1 MDYQQL
7 LLALLPDLLVVVALF
22 AAMGVDYSRLRGSRL
37 AKRYEVACQIS
48 AAGLIAG
55 LAVLV
60 LQIAGTIPVM
70 ESTADG
76 QLVLNTGT
84 LTLKALLYA
93 MGLGVLPLAKR
104 DQITP
109 QVSEYFALLLLA
121 TLGMGFVV
129 TSRNLLGAFVAL
141 ELVSLSLY
149 AMTVLNQAR
158 RASAEAALKYLT
170 FGAVSSGFLLFGL
183 SYLYGATEQLDL
195 TQLTGLQHSPM
206 LVLAYLLIFVGLGF
220 KLALAPFHLWA
231 PDVYQNAPTPVAG
244 WIGSGSKIAA
254 AALLIALLQP
264 VSDAPKLKEAL
275 IPALAALAVLSMV
288 VGNLGALRQTNLK
301 RLLAYSAI
309 ANAGYLLVGVVAFSA
324 AGNTSVIFYILV
336 YSLASLGAFGVVAVL
351 TDTLGRDAEINDFNG
366 CWKTTPVLAVAFLV
380 FVLSLA
386 GIPPLAGFLGKFYLF
401 FAAIEAAPKAMS
413 WHDGFYWLV
422 AFALIMS
429 VVSLYYYLRVLKAFL
444 VAPSDDGK
452 AASIAPIKIGW
463 AAGVTLC
470 LLAIAVLAL
479 GLWPEPLL
487 KLLSDL
493 PPPGQALDL
502 AQLI

>member
-22 AAMGVDYSRLRGSRL
+22 AALGVDYSRMRGSRL
-37 AKRYEVACQIS
+37 AERFQVACQIS

-55 LAVLV
+55 LAVILV
-60 LQIAGTIPVM
+60 QLTQASSFKALASIT
-70 ESTADG
+70 DG
-76 QLVLNTGT
+76 QLVLDTST

-149 AMTVLNQAR
+149 AMTVLNQAK

-183 SYLYGATEQLDL
+183 SYLYGATGQLDL
-195 TQLTGLQHSPM
+195 TQMDMQRSPM

-254 AALLIALLQP
+254 AALLIVLLKP
-264 VSDAPKLKEAL
+264 VSSTLKDALV
-275 IPALAALAVLSMV
+275 PALAALAVLSMV

-324 AGNTSVIFYILV
+324 EGNTSVIFYVLV

-351 TDTLGRDAEINDFNG
+351 TDTLGRDAEISDFNG
-366 CWKTTPVLAVAFLV
+366 CWTKTPGLAVAFLV

-401 FAAIEAAPKAMS
+401 YAAIEAEPGAAS
-413 WHDGFYWLV
+413 WNDGFYWLV

-452 AASIAPIKIGW
+452 AVSIAPIKIGW
-463 AAGVTLC
+463 AAGVTLW

-487 KLLSDL
+487 NLLSD
-493 PPPGQALDL
+493 
-502 AQLI
+502 

>member
-1 MDYQQL
+1 
-7 LLALLPDLLVVVALF
+7 
-22 AAMGVDYSRLRGSRL
+22 
-37 AKRYEVACQIS
+37 

-55 LAVLV
+55 LAVILV
-60 LQIAGTIPVM
+60 QLTQAW
-70 ESTADG
+70 SFTALASMTDG
-76 QLVLNTGT
+76 QLELNTGT

-195 TQLTGLQHSPM
+195 TQMTGLQHSPM

-254 AALLIALLQP
+254 AALLIALLKP
-264 VSDAPKLKEAL
+264 VSSTLKDALV
-275 IPALAALAVLSMV
+275 PALAALAVLSMV

-309 ANAGYLLVGVVAFSA
+309 ANAGYLLVGVVAFSP

-336 YSLASLGAFGVVAVL
+336 YSLASLGAFGVIAVL

-366 CWKTTPVLAVAFLV
+366 CWKTTPGLAAAFLV

-401 FAAIEAAPKAMS
+401 YAAIEAAPEAAS

-487 KLLSDL
+487 NLLSD
-493 PPPGQALDL
+493 
-502 AQLI
+502 

>member
-22 AAMGVDYSRLRGSRL
+22 AALGVDYSRMRGSRL
-37 AKRYEVACQIS
+37 TERYQMACRIS

-55 LAVLV
+55 LAVILV
-60 LQIAGTIPVM
+60 QLTQAW
-70 ESTADG
+70 SFTALASMTDG
-76 QLVLNTGT
+76 QLELNTGT

-195 TQLTGLQHSPM
+195 NQMTGLTDEPM

-254 AALLIALLQP
+254 AALLIALLKP
-264 VSDAPKLKEAL
+264 VSSTLKDAL

-309 ANAGYLLVGVVAFSA
+309 ANAGYLLVGVVAFSEP
-324 AGNTSVIFYILV
+324 GNTSVIFYILV

-351 TDTLGRDAEINDFNG
+351 TDTLGRDAEISDFNG
-366 CWKTTPVLAVAFLV
+366 CWTKTPGLAVAFLV

-401 FAAIEAAPKAMS
+401 YAAIGAEPGAAS
-413 WHDGFYWLV
+413 WNDGFYWLV

-487 KLLSDL
+487 NLLSD
-493 PPPGQALDL
+493 
-502 AQLI
+502 

>member
-22 AAMGVDYSRLRGSRL
+22 AALGVDYARMRGNRL
-37 AKRYEVACQIS
+37 AERYQMACRIS

-55 LAVLV
+55 LAVILV
-60 LQIAGTIPVM
+60 QLTQAW
-70 ESTADG
+70 SFTALASMTDG
-76 QLVLNTGT
+76 QLELNTGT

-195 TQLTGLQHSPM
+195 TQMTGLQHSPM

-254 AALLIALLQP
+254 AALLIALLKP
-264 VSDAPKLKEAL
+264 VSSTLKDALV
-275 IPALAALAVLSMV
+275 PALAALAVLSMV

-309 ANAGYLLVGVVAFSA
+309 ANAGYLLVGVVAFSP

-336 YSLASLGAFGVVAVL
+336 YSLASLGAFGVIAVL

-366 CWKTTPVLAVAFLV
+366 CWKTTPGLAAAFLV

-401 FAAIEAAPKAMS
+401 YAAIEAAPEAAS

-487 KLLSDL
+487 NLLSD
-493 PPPGQALDL
+493 
-502 AQLI
+502 

>member
-7 LLALLPDLLVVVALF
+7 PLALLPDLLVVVALF
-22 AAMGVDYSRLRGSRL
+22 AALGVDYSRMRGSRL
-37 AKRYEVACQIS
+37 AERFQVACQIS

-55 LAVLV
+55 LAVILV
-60 LQIAGTIPVM
+60 QLTQASSFKALASIT
-70 ESTADG
+70 DG
-76 QLVLNTGT
+76 QLVLNTST

-149 AMTVLNQAR
+149 AMTVLNQAK

-183 SYLYGATEQLDL
+183 SYLYGATGQLDL
-195 TQLTGLQHSPM
+195 TQMDMQHSPM

-254 AALLIALLQP
+254 AALLIALLKP
-264 VSDAPKLKEAL
+264 VSSTLKDALV
-275 IPALAALAVLSMV
+275 PALAALAVLSMV

-324 AGNTSVIFYILV
+324 EGNTSVIFYILV

-351 TDTLGRDAEINDFNG
+351 TDTLGRDAEISDFNG
-366 CWKTTPVLAVAFLV
+366 CWTKTPGLAVAFLV

-401 FAAIEAAPKAMS
+401 YAAIEAAPEAAS

-487 KLLSDL
+487 ELLRDL
-493 PPPGQALDL
+493 SPPGQVIDL
-502 AQLI
+502 G

>member
-1 MDYQQL
+1 M
-7 LLALLPDLLVVVALF
+7 
-22 AAMGVDYSRLRGSRL
+22 
-37 AKRYEVACQIS
+37 
-48 AAGLIAG
+48 
-55 LAVLV
+55 
-60 LQIAGTIPVM
+60 
-70 ESTADG
+70 
-76 QLVLNTGT
+76 
-84 LTLKALLYA
+84 
-93 MGLGVLPLAKR
+93 
-104 DQITP
+104 
-109 QVSEYFALLLLA
+109 
-121 TLGMGFVV
+121 
-129 TSRNLLGAFVAL
+129 
-141 ELVSLSLY
+141 
-149 AMTVLNQAR
+149 
-158 RASAEAALKYLT
+158 
-170 FGAVSSGFLLFGL
+170 
-183 SYLYGATEQLDL
+183 
-195 TQLTGLQHSPM
+195 TGLTDEPM

-264 VSDAPKLKEAL
+264 VVDAPNPTLKDAL

-324 AGNTSVIFYILV
+324 AGNASVIFYILV

-351 TDTLGRDAEINDFNG
+351 TDTLGREAEINDFNG
-366 CWKTTPVLAVAFLV
+366 CWKTTPGLAVAFLV

-401 FAAIEAAPKAMS
+401 YAAIEAAPEAAS

-444 VAPSDDGK
+444 VAPADDG
-452 AASIAPIKIGW
+452 AAIAPSKIGW

-470 LLAIAVLAL
+470 VLALAVVVL

-487 KLLSDL
+487 GLLRN
-493 PPPGQALDL
+493 
-502 AQLI
+502 

>member
-1 MDYQQL
+1 MEFNYQKL
-7 LLALLPDLLVVVALF
+7 FLALLPDLLVVVALF
-22 AAMGVDYSRLRGSRL
+22 AALGVDYSCLRGSRL
-37 AKRYEVACQIS
+37 AKRYQVACQIS

-55 LAVLV
+55 MAVLL
-60 LQIAGTIPVM
+60 LQLTQAW
-70 ESTADG
+70 SFTALASMTDG
-76 QLVLNTGT
+76 QLVLTSGT
-84 LTLKALLYA
+84 LTLKALLYG

-141 ELVSLSLY
+141 ELVSLSFY
-149 AMTVLNQAR
+149 AMTVLNQAK

-170 FGAVSSGFLLFGL
+170 FGAVASGFLLFGL
-183 SYLYGATEQLDL
+183 SYLYGATGQLDL
-195 TQLTGLQHSPM
+195 TQMTDLQHSPL

-244 WIGSGSKIAA
+244 WVGSGSKIAA
-254 AALLIALLQP
+254 AALLVTLLQP
-264 VSDAPKLKEAL
+264 VFTSPELKAEL
-275 IPALAALAVLSMV
+275 IPALAALAVASML

-309 ANAGYLLVGVVAFSA
+309 ANAGYLLVGVMAFTVE
-324 AGNTSVIFYILV
+324 GNTSVIFYILV

-351 TDTLGRDAEINDFNG
+351 SDTLGRDAEINDFNG
-366 CWKTTPVLAVAFLV
+366 CWKTTPGLAVAFLV

-401 FAAIEAAPKAMS
+401 FAAIGATPEVAT

-429 VVSLYYYLRVLKAFL
+429 VVSLYYYLRVLRAFL
-444 VAPSDDGK
+444 VAPADEEVLVK
-452 AASIAPIKIGW
+452 TGW

-470 LLAIAVLAL
+470 VLAIAVLAL

-487 KLLSDL
+487 TLLRH
-493 PPPGQALDL
+493 
-502 AQLI
+502 

>member
-22 AAMGVDYSRLRGSRL
+22 AALGVDYSRLRGSRL
-37 AKRYEVACQIS
+37 AKRYQVACQIS

-60 LQIAGTIPVM
+60 LQIAETMSVM
-70 ESTADG
+70 ETSTADG
-76 QLVLNTGT
+76 QLVLTRST

-149 AMTVLNQAR
+149 AMTVLNQAK

-170 FGAVSSGFLLFGL
+170 FGAVASGFLLFGL

-195 TQLTGLQHSPM
+195 TQMTDLKHSPM

-254 AALLIALLQP
+254 AALLIALLKP
-264 VSDAPKLKEAL
+264 VSSTLKDAL

-309 ANAGYLLVGVVAFSA
+309 ANAGYLLVGVVAFSP

-336 YSLASLGAFGVVAVL
+336 YSLASLGAFGVVALL

-366 CWKTTPVLAVAFLV
+366 CWKTTPGLAAAFLV

-401 FAAIEAAPKAMS
+401 FAAIEAAPEAAS

-487 KLLSDL
+487 NLLSD
-493 PPPGQALDL
+493 
-502 AQLI
+502 

>member
-7 LLALLPDLLVVVALF
+7 LLTLLPDLLVVVALF
-22 AAMGVDYSRLRGSRL
+22 AALGVDYSRLRGSRL
-37 AKRYEVACQIS
+37 AKRYEVAFQIS

-60 LQIAGTIPVM
+60 LQIAETMPVM

-76 QLVLNTGT
+76 QLELTRST

-149 AMTVLNQAR
+149 AMTVLNQAS

-170 FGAVSSGFLLFGL
+170 FGAVASGFLLFGL
-183 SYLYGATEQLDL
+183 SYLYGATGQLDL
-195 TQLTGLQHSPM
+195 TQMTGLKYSPM

-254 AALLIALLQP
+254 AALLIALLKP
-264 VSDAPKLKEAL
+264 VSSTLKDAL

-366 CWKTTPVLAVAFLV
+366 CWKTTPGLAAAFLV

-401 FAAIEAAPKAMS
+401 FAAIEAAPIAAS
-413 WHDGFYWLV
+413 WNDGFYWLV

-444 VAPSDDGK
+444 VAPADDG
-452 AASIAPIKIGW
+452 AAITPSKIGW

-470 LLAIAVLAL
+470 VLALAVVAL

-487 KLLSDL
+487 ALLKNPS
-493 PPPGQALDL
+493 
-502 AQLI
+502 

>member
-22 AAMGVDYSRLRGSRL
+22 AALGVDYARMRGSRL
-37 AKRYEVACQIS
+37 AERYQMACRIS

-55 LAVLV
+55 LAVILV
-60 LQIAGTIPVM
+60 QLTQA
-70 ESTADG
+70 SSFTALASMTDG

-149 AMTVLNQAR
+149 AMTVLNQAK

-170 FGAVSSGFLLFGL
+170 FGAVASGFLLFGL

-195 TQLTGLQHSPM
+195 TQMTDLKHSPM

-254 AALLIALLQP
+254 AALLVALLKP
-264 VSDAPKLKEAL
+264 VSSTLKDAL

-309 ANAGYLLVGVVAFSA
+309 ANAGYLLVGVVAFSP

-336 YSLASLGAFGVVAVL
+336 YSLASLGAFGVVALL

-366 CWKTTPVLAVAFLV
+366 CWKTTPGLAAAFLV

-401 FAAIEAAPKAMS
+401 FAAIEAAPEAAS

-487 KLLSDL
+487 NLLSD
-493 PPPGQALDL
+493 
-502 AQLI
+502 

>member
-22 AAMGVDYSRLRGSRL
+22 AALGVDYARMRGSRL
-37 AKRYEVACQIS
+37 AERYQMACRIS

-55 LAVLV
+55 LAVILV
-60 LQIAGTIPVM
+60 QLTQASSFKALASMT
-70 ESTADG
+70 DG

-149 AMTVLNQAR
+149 AMTVLNQAS

-170 FGAVSSGFLLFGL
+170 FGAVASGFLLFGL
-183 SYLYGATEQLDL
+183 SYLYGDTEQLDL
-195 TQLTGLQHSPM
+195 TQMTDLQHSPM

-254 AALLIALLQP
+254 AALLIALLKP
-264 VSDAPKLKEAL
+264 VSSTLKEAL

-309 ANAGYLLVGVVAFSA
+309 ANAGYLLVGVVAFSP

-351 TDTLGRDAEINDFNG
+351 TDTLGREAEISDFNG
-366 CWKTTPVLAVAFLV
+366 CWKTSPGLAVAFLI

-401 FAAIEAAPKAMS
+401 FAAIGAAPEAAS

-487 KLLSDL
+487 NLLSD
-493 PPPGQALDL
+493 
-502 AQLI
+502 

>member
-1 MDYQQL
+1 MEFNYQKL
-7 LLALLPDLLVVVALF
+7 FLALLPDLLVVVALF
-22 AAMGVDYSRLRGSRL
+22 AALGVDYSCLRGSRL
-37 AKRYEVACQIS
+37 AKRYQVACQIS

-55 LAVLV
+55 MAVLL
-60 LQIAGTIPVM
+60 LQLTQAW
-70 ESTADG
+70 SFTALASMTDG
-76 QLVLNTGT
+76 QLVLTSGT
-84 LTLKALLYA
+84 LTLKALLYG

-141 ELVSLSLY
+141 ELVSLSFY
-149 AMTVLNQAR
+149 AMTVLNQAK

-170 FGAVSSGFLLFGL
+170 FGAVASGFLLFGL
-183 SYLYGATEQLDL
+183 SYLYGATGQLDL
-195 TQLTGLQHSPM
+195 TQMTDLQHSPL

-244 WIGSGSKIAA
+244 WVGSGSKIAA
-254 AALLIALLQP
+254 AALLVTLLQP
-264 VSDAPKLKEAL
+264 VFTSPELKAEL
-275 IPALAALAVLSMV
+275 IPALAALAVASML

-309 ANAGYLLVGVVAFSA
+309 ANAGYLLVGVMAFTVE
-324 AGNTSVIFYILV
+324 GNTSVIFYILV

-366 CWKTTPVLAVAFLV
+366 CWKTTPGLAVAFLV

-401 FAAIEAAPKAMS
+401 FAAIGATPEVAT

-429 VVSLYYYLRVLKAFL
+429 VVSLYYYLRVLRAFL
-444 VAPSDDGK
+444 VAPADEEVLVK
-452 AASIAPIKIGW
+452 TGW

-470 LLAIAVLAL
+470 VLAIAVLAL

-487 KLLSDL
+487 TLLRH
-493 PPPGQALDL
+493 
-502 AQLI
+502 

>member
-22 AAMGVDYSRLRGSRL
+22 AALGVDYSRMRGSRL
-37 AKRYEVACQIS
+37 AERYQMACRIS

-55 LAVLV
+55 LAVILV
-60 LQIAGTIPVM
+60 QLTQAW
-70 ESTADG
+70 SFTALASMTDG
-76 QLVLNTGT
+76 QLELNTGT

-195 TQLTGLQHSPM
+195 NQMTGLTDEPM

-254 AALLIALLQP
+254 AALLIGLLKP
-264 VSDAPKLKEAL
+264 VSSTLKDAL

-309 ANAGYLLVGVVAFSA
+309 ANAGYLLVGVVAFSEP
-324 AGNTSVIFYILV
+324 GNTSVIFYILV

-351 TDTLGRDAEINDFNG
+351 TDTLGRDAEISDFNG
-366 CWKTTPVLAVAFLV
+366 CWTKTPGLAVAFLV

-401 FAAIEAAPKAMS
+401 YAAIGAEPGAAS
-413 WHDGFYWLV
+413 WNDGFYWLV

-470 LLAIAVLAL
+470 LLSISVLAL

-487 KLLSDL
+487 NLLSD
-493 PPPGQALDL
+493 
-502 AQLI
+502 

>member
-22 AAMGVDYSRLRGSRL
+22 AALGVDYSRMRGSRL
-37 AKRYEVACQIS
+37 AERYQMACRIS

-55 LAVLV
+55 LAVILV
-60 LQIAGTIPVM
+60 QLTQAW
-70 ESTADG
+70 SFTALASMTDG
-76 QLVLNTGT
+76 QLELNTGT

-183 SYLYGATEQLDL
+183 SYLYGSTGQLDL
-195 TQLTGLQHSPM
+195 TQMTGLKHSPM
-206 LVLAYLLIFVGLGF
+206 QVLAYLLIFVGLGF

-254 AALLIALLQP
+254 AALLIALLKP
-264 VSDAPKLKEAL
+264 VSSTLKDALV
-275 IPALAALAVLSMV
+275 PALAALAVLSMV

-309 ANAGYLLVGVVAFSA
+309 ANAGYLLVGVVAFSP

-366 CWKTTPVLAVAFLV
+366 CWKTTPGLAAAFLV

-401 FAAIEAAPKAMS
+401 FAAIEAAPEATS
-413 WHDGFYWLV
+413 WNDGFYWLV

-470 LLAIAVLAL
+470 LLAIAVFAL

-487 KLLSDL
+487 NLLSD
-493 PPPGQALDL
+493 
-502 AQLI
+502 

>member
-7 LLALLPDLLVVVALF
+7 LLTLLPDLLVVVALF
-22 AAMGVDYSRLRGSRL
+22 AALGVDYSRLRGSRL
-37 AKRYEVACQIS
+37 AKRYEVAFQIS

-60 LQIAGTIPVM
+60 LQIAETMPVM

-76 QLVLNTGT
+76 QLELTRST

-149 AMTVLNQAR
+149 AMTVLNQAS

-170 FGAVSSGFLLFGL
+170 FGAVASGFLLFGL
-183 SYLYGATEQLDL
+183 SYLYGATGQLDL
-195 TQLTGLQHSPM
+195 TQMTGLKYSPM

-254 AALLIALLQP
+254 AALLIALLKP
-264 VSDAPKLKEAL
+264 VSSTLKDAL

-366 CWKTTPVLAVAFLV
+366 CWKTTPGLAAAFLV

-401 FAAIEAAPKAMS
+401 FAAIEAAPEAAS
-413 WHDGFYWLV
+413 WNDGFYWLV

-444 VAPSDDGK
+444 VAPADDG
-452 AASIAPIKIGW
+452 AAITPSKIGW

-470 LLAIAVLAL
+470 VLALAVVAL

-487 KLLSDL
+487 ALLKNPS
-493 PPPGQALDL
+493 
-502 AQLI
+502 

>member
-1 MDYQQL
+1 MEFNYQKL
-7 LLALLPDLLVVVALF
+7 FLALLPDLLVVVALF
-22 AAMGVDYSRLRGSRL
+22 AALGVDYSCLRGSRL
-37 AKRYEVACQIS
+37 TKRYQVACQIS

-55 LAVLV
+55 MAVLL
-60 LQIAGTIPVM
+60 LQLTQAW
-70 ESTADG
+70 SFTALASMTDG
-76 QLVLNTGT
+76 QLVLTSGT
-84 LTLKALLYA
+84 LTLKALLYG

-141 ELVSLSLY
+141 ELVSLSFY
-149 AMTVLNQAR
+149 AMTVLNQAK

-170 FGAVSSGFLLFGL
+170 FGAVASGFLLFGL
-183 SYLYGATEQLDL
+183 SYLYGATGQLDL
-195 TQLTGLQHSPM
+195 TQMTDLQHSPL

-244 WIGSGSKIAA
+244 WVGSGSKIAA
-254 AALLIALLQP
+254 AALLVTLLQP
-264 VSDAPKLKEAL
+264 VFTSPELKAEL
-275 IPALAALAVLSMV
+275 IPALAALAVASML

-309 ANAGYLLVGVVAFSA
+309 ANAGYLLVGVMAFTVE
-324 AGNTSVIFYILV
+324 GNTSVIFYILV

-366 CWKTTPVLAVAFLV
+366 CWKTTPGLAVAFLV

-401 FAAIEAAPKAMS
+401 FAAIGATPEVAT

-429 VVSLYYYLRVLKAFL
+429 VVSLYYYLRVLRAFL
-444 VAPSDDGK
+444 VAPADEEVLVK
-452 AASIAPIKIGW
+452 TGW

-470 LLAIAVLAL
+470 VLAIAVLAL

-487 KLLSDL
+487 TLLRH
-493 PPPGQALDL
+493 
-502 AQLI
+502 

>member
-22 AAMGVDYSRLRGSRL
+22 AALGVDYSRMRGSRL
-37 AKRYEVACQIS
+37 AERFQVACQIS

-55 LAVLV
+55 LAVILV
-60 LQIAGTIPVM
+60 QLTQASSFKALASIT
-70 ESTADG
+70 DG
-76 QLVLNTGT
+76 QLVLDTST

-149 AMTVLNQAR
+149 AMTVLNQAK

-183 SYLYGATEQLDL
+183 SYLYGATGQLDL
-195 TQLTGLQHSPM
+195 TQMDMQRSPM

-254 AALLIALLQP
+254 AALLIALLKP
-264 VSDAPKLKEAL
+264 VSSTLKDAL

-309 ANAGYLLVGVVAFSA
+309 ANAGYLLVGVVAFSEP
-324 AGNTSVIFYILV
+324 GNTSVIFYILV

-351 TDTLGRDAEINDFNG
+351 TDTLGRDAEISDFNG
-366 CWKTTPVLAVAFLV
+366 CWTKTPGLAVAFLV

-401 FAAIEAAPKAMS
+401 YAAIGAEPGAAS
-413 WHDGFYWLV
+413 WNDGFYWLV

-487 KLLSDL
+487 NLLSD
-493 PPPGQALDL
+493 
-502 AQLI
+502 

>member
-22 AAMGVDYSRLRGSRL
+22 AALGVDYSRLRGSRL
-37 AKRYEVACQIS
+37 AKRYQVAFQIS

-60 LQIAGTIPVM
+60 LQIAQTMSVM
-70 ESTADG
+70 ETSTADG
-76 QLVLNTGT
+76 QLVLTRST

-183 SYLYGATEQLDL
+183 SYLYGATGQLDL
-195 TQLTGLQHSPM
+195 TQMDMQHSPM

-264 VSDAPKLKEAL
+264 VIDAPNPKLKEAL
-275 IPALAALAVLSMV
+275 IPALAVLALLSMV

-309 ANAGYLLVGVVAFSA
+309 ANAGYLLVGVVAFSEP
-324 AGNTSVIFYILV
+324 GNTSVIFYILV

-351 TDTLGRDAEINDFNG
+351 TDTLGRDAEISDFNG
-366 CWKTTPVLAVAFLV
+366 CWTKTPGLAVAFLV

-401 FAAIEAAPKAMS
+401 FAAIEAAPEAAS
-413 WHDGFYWLV
+413 WNDGFYWLV

-444 VAPSDDGK
+444 VTPADDGAAIAPS
-452 AASIAPIKIGW
+452 KIGW

-470 LLAIAVLAL
+470 VLALAVVAL

-487 KLLSDL
+487 ALLKNPS
-493 PPPGQALDL
+493 
-502 AQLI
+502 

>member
-22 AAMGVDYSRLRGSRL
+22 AALGVDYSRMRGSRL
-37 AKRYEVACQIS
+37 AERFQVACQIS

-55 LAVLV
+55 LAVILV
-60 LQIAGTIPVM
+60 QLTQASSFKALASIT
-70 ESTADG
+70 DG
-76 QLVLNTGT
+76 QLVLNTST

-183 SYLYGATEQLDL
+183 SYLYGATEQLDIN
-195 TQLTGLQHSPM
+195 QMTGLTDEPM

-254 AALLIALLQP
+254 AALLIVLLKP
-264 VSDAPKLKEAL
+264 VSSTLKDALV
-275 IPALAALAVLSMV
+275 PALAALAVLSMV

-324 AGNTSVIFYILV
+324 EGNTSVIFYVLV

-351 TDTLGRDAEINDFNG
+351 TDTLGRDAEISDFNG
-366 CWKTTPVLAVAFLV
+366 CWTKTPGLAVAFLV

-401 FAAIEAAPKAMS
+401 YAAIEAEPGAAS
-413 WHDGFYWLV
+413 WNDGFYWLV

-487 KLLSDL
+487 NLLSD
-493 PPPGQALDL
+493 
-502 AQLI
+502 

>member
-22 AAMGVDYSRLRGSRL
+22 AALGVDYARMRGNRL
-37 AKRYEVACQIS
+37 AERYQMACRIS

-55 LAVLV
+55 LAVILV
-60 LQIAGTIPVM
+60 QLTQAW
-70 ESTADG
+70 SFTALASMTDG
-76 QLVLNTGT
+76 QLELNTGT

-195 TQLTGLQHSPM
+195 NQMTGLTDEPM

-254 AALLIALLQP
+254 AALLIALLKP
-264 VSDAPKLKEAL
+264 VSSTLKDALV
-275 IPALAALAVLSMV
+275 PALAALAVLSMV

-309 ANAGYLLVGVVAFSA
+309 ANAGYLLVGVVAFSP

-336 YSLASLGAFGVVAVL
+336 YSLASLGAFGVIAVL

-366 CWKTTPVLAVAFLV
+366 CWKTTPGLAAAFLV

-401 FAAIEAAPKAMS
+401 YAAIEAEPGAAS

-487 KLLSDL
+487 NLLSD
-493 PPPGQALDL
+493 
-502 AQLI
+502 

>member
-1 MDYQQL
+1 MEFNYQKL
-7 LLALLPDLLVVVALF
+7 FLALLPDLLVVVALF
-22 AAMGVDYSRLRGSRL
+22 AALGVDYSCLRGSRL
-37 AKRYEVACQIS
+37 AKRYQVACQIS

-55 LAVLV
+55 MAVLL
-60 LQIAGTIPVM
+60 LQLTQAW
-70 ESTADG
+70 SFTALASMTDG
-76 QLVLNTGT
+76 QLVLTSGT
-84 LTLKALLYA
+84 LTLKALLYG

-129 TSRNLLGAFVAL
+129 TSRNLLGAFIAL
-141 ELVSLSLY
+141 ELVSLSFY
-149 AMTVLNQAR
+149 AMTVLNQAK

-170 FGAVSSGFLLFGL
+170 FGAVASGFLLFGL
-183 SYLYGATEQLDL
+183 SYLYGATGQLDL
-195 TQLTGLQHSPM
+195 TQMTDLQHSPL

-244 WIGSGSKIAA
+244 WVGSGSKIAA
-254 AALLIALLQP
+254 AALLVTLLQP
-264 VSDAPKLKEAL
+264 VFTSPELKAEL
-275 IPALAALAVLSMV
+275 IPALAALAVASML

-309 ANAGYLLVGVVAFSA
+309 ANAGYLLVGVMAFTVE
-324 AGNTSVIFYILV
+324 GNTSVIFYILV

-351 TDTLGRDAEINDFNG
+351 TDTLGRDAEISDFNG
-366 CWKTTPVLAVAFLV
+366 CWKTMPSLTVAFLV

-401 FAAIEAAPKAMS
+401 FAAIGATPEVAT

-429 VVSLYYYLRVLKAFL
+429 VVSLYYYLRVLRAFL
-444 VAPSDDGK
+444 VAPADEEVLVK
-452 AASIAPIKIGW
+452 TGW

-470 LLAIAVLAL
+470 VLAIAVLAL

-487 KLLSDL
+487 TLLRH
-493 PPPGQALDL
+493 
-502 AQLI
+502 

>member
-22 AAMGVDYSRLRGSRL
+22 AALGVDYSRLRGSRL
-37 AKRYEVACQIS
+37 AKRYQVACQIS

-60 LQIAGTIPVM
+60 LQITGTMSVM

-109 QVSEYFALLLLA
+109 QVSEYFALLLSA

-149 AMTVLNQAR
+149 AMTVLNQAK

-170 FGAVSSGFLLFGL
+170 FGAVASGFLLFGL
-183 SYLYGATEQLDL
+183 SYLYGATGQLDP
-195 TQLTGLQHSPM
+195 TQMTGLTDEPM

-264 VSDAPKLKEAL
+264 VVDAPNPTLKDAL

-324 AGNTSVIFYILV
+324 PGNTSVIFYILV

-366 CWKTTPVLAVAFLV
+366 CWKTTPGLAAAFLV

-401 FAAIEAAPKAMS
+401 YAAIEAAPEAAS
-413 WHDGFYWLV
+413 WNDGFYWLV

-444 VAPSDDGK
+444 VAPADDGE

-463 AAGVTLC
+463 AAGVTL
-470 LLAIAVLAL
+470 LAMAVVAL

-487 KLLSDL
+487 GLLRN
-493 PPPGQALDL
+493 
-502 AQLI
+502 

>member
-22 AAMGVDYSRLRGSRL
+22 AALGVDYSRMRGSRL
-37 AKRYEVACQIS
+37 AERFQVACQIS

-55 LAVLV
+55 LAVILV
-60 LQIAGTIPVM
+60 QLTQASSFKALASIT
-70 ESTADG
+70 DG
-76 QLVLNTGT
+76 QLVLNTST

-149 AMTVLNQAR
+149 AMTVLNQTK

-183 SYLYGATEQLDL
+183 SYLY
-195 TQLTGLQHSPM
+195 
-206 LVLAYLLIFVGLGF
+206 VGLGF

-254 AALLIALLQP
+254 AALLIALLKP
-264 VSDAPKLKEAL
+264 VSSTLKDALV
-275 IPALAALAVLSMV
+275 PALAALAVLSMV

-324 AGNTSVIFYILV
+324 EGNTSVIFYILV

-351 TDTLGRDAEINDFNG
+351 TDTLGRDAEISDFNG
-366 CWKTTPVLAVAFLV
+366 CWTKTPGLAVAFLV

-401 FAAIEAAPKAMS
+401 YAAIEAAPEAAS

-487 KLLSDL
+487 ELLRDL
-493 PPPGQALDL
+493 SPPGQVIDL
-502 AQLI
+502 G

>member
-22 AAMGVDYSRLRGSRL
+22 AALGVDYSRMRGSRL
-37 AKRYEVACQIS
+37 AERYQMACRIS

-55 LAVLV
+55 LAVILV
-60 LQIAGTIPVM
+60 QLTQAW
-70 ESTADG
+70 SFTALASMTDG
-76 QLVLNTGT
+76 QLELNTGT

-195 TQLTGLQHSPM
+195 NQMTGLTDEPM

-254 AALLIALLQP
+254 AALLIALLKP
-264 VSDAPKLKEAL
+264 VSSTLKDAL

-309 ANAGYLLVGVVAFSA
+309 ANAGYLLVGVVAFSEP
-324 AGNTSVIFYILV
+324 GNTSVIFYILV

-351 TDTLGRDAEINDFNG
+351 TDTLGRDAEISDFNG
-366 CWKTTPVLAVAFLV
+366 CWTKTPGLAVAFLV

-401 FAAIEAAPKAMS
+401 YAAIGAEPGAAS
-413 WHDGFYWLV
+413 WNDGFYWLV

-487 KLLSDL
+487 NLLSD
-493 PPPGQALDL
+493 
-502 AQLI
+502 

>member
-22 AAMGVDYSRLRGSRL
+22 AALGVDYSRMRGSRL
-37 AKRYEVACQIS
+37 AERFQVACQIS
-48 AAGLIAG
+48 AAGLSAG
-55 LAVLV
+55 LAVILV
-60 LQIAGTIPVM
+60 QLTQASSFKALASIT
-70 ESTADG
+70 DG
-76 QLVLNTGT
+76 QLVLDTST

-149 AMTVLNQAR
+149 AMTVLNQAK

-183 SYLYGATEQLDL
+183 SYLYGATGQLDL
-195 TQLTGLQHSPM
+195 TQMDMQRSPM

-254 AALLIALLQP
+254 AALLIALLKP
-264 VSDAPKLKEAL
+264 VSSTLKDAL

-324 AGNTSVIFYILV
+324 EGNTSVIFYVLV

-351 TDTLGRDAEINDFNG
+351 TDTLGRDAEISDFNG
-366 CWKTTPVLAVAFLV
+366 CWTKTPGLAVAFLV

-401 FAAIEAAPKAMS
+401 YAAIGAEPGAAS
-413 WHDGFYWLV
+413 WNDGFYWLV

-487 KLLSDL
+487 NLLSD
-493 PPPGQALDL
+493 
-502 AQLI
+502 

>member
-1 MDYQQL
+1 
-7 LLALLPDLLVVVALF
+7 
-22 AAMGVDYSRLRGSRL
+22 
-37 AKRYEVACQIS
+37 
-48 AAGLIAG
+48 
-55 LAVLV
+55 
-60 LQIAGTIPVM
+60 
-70 ESTADG
+70 
-76 QLVLNTGT
+76 
-84 LTLKALLYA
+84 
-93 MGLGVLPLAKR
+93 
-104 DQITP
+104 
-109 QVSEYFALLLLA
+109 
-121 TLGMGFVV
+121 
-129 TSRNLLGAFVAL
+129 
-141 ELVSLSLY
+141 
-149 AMTVLNQAR
+149 
-158 RASAEAALKYLT
+158 
-170 FGAVSSGFLLFGL
+170 
-183 SYLYGATEQLDL
+183 
-195 TQLTGLQHSPM
+195 M

-254 AALLIALLQP
+254 AALLIALLKP
-264 VSDAPKLKEAL
+264 VSSTLKDAL

-324 AGNTSVIFYILV
+324 AGNASVIFYILV

-351 TDTLGRDAEINDFNG
+351 TDTLGRDAEISDFNG
-366 CWKTTPVLAVAFLV
+366 CWKTTPGLAVAFLV

-401 FAAIEAAPKAMS
+401 FAAIEAAPEAAS
-413 WHDGFYWLV
+413 WNDGFYWLV

-444 VAPSDDGK
+444 VAPADDG
-452 AASIAPIKIGW
+452 AAIAPVKTGW

-470 LLAIAVLAL
+470 VLALAVVAL

-487 KLLSDL
+487 DLLRN
-493 PPPGQALDL
+493 
-502 AQLI
+502 